1 MNPIAYVFDPE
12 AQALGELVVRFKLPY
27 ADILDLPAEELGR
40 LVDGGQTVE
49 FTHTLEQQTGG
60 QLKAGFLPTLLFEDT
75 DSEKREA
82 VRSRYFPPLLA
93 TRAVKPGAAL
103 PAVR

>member
-1 MNPIAYVFDPE
+1 
-12 AQALGELVVRFKLPY
+12 
-27 ADILDLPAEELGR
+27 
-40 LVDGGQTVE
+40 
-49 FTHTLEQQTGG
+49 LEQQTGG